1 MGYFAVDDVLGVAK
15 GKNLSIPFVSR
26 PEPDSPPRR
35 CSLPPSPLIYRSVRF
50 VVPLSFRF
58 SFFFLPRETT
68 IISKRIDSR
77 VEATEQ
83 LLSAL
88 GRFEASTR
96 KQSQEGEKDSS

>member
-1 MGYFAVDDVLGVAK
+1 MWRK
-15 GKNLSIPFVSR
+15 GKTCRFLLFPVPSRIVRQEDALSL
-26 PEPDSPPRR
+26 SP
-35 CSLPPSPLIYRSVRF
+35 PLIYRSVRF

>member
-1 MGYFAVDDVLGVAK
+1 MWRKGKTCRFLLFPVLSRIVRQEDVL
-15 GKNLSIPFVSR
+15 
-26 PEPDSPPRR
+26 
-35 CSLPPSPLIYRSVRF
+35 SLPPPLIYRSVRF